1 MEEYKKHY
9 LLPSALFA
17 SDEPYIVSTVL
28 GSCVAVMLYDSKLKI
43 GGINHYMLPL
53 WNGEG
58 LATPKYGNISIE
70 LLIKKMISLGA
81 SKKRLQAKLFGGAT
95 LHGNPR
101 GLLDIGSRNIEI
113 AKSMLIEHNIKVL
126 ASDVG
131 GNRGRKIF
139 YQTDTFKIK
148 MRIIDKT
155 LADVDENDKSTNS
168 RRFGSR

>member
-9 LLPSALFA
+9 LLPSALFT
-17 SDEPYIVSTVL
+17 SDEPHIVSTVL
-28 GSCVAVMLYDSKLKI
+28 GSCVAVCLFDSKMKI

-58 LATPKYGNISIE
+58 LPTPKYGNISIE
-70 LLIKKMISLGA
+70 LLVKKMISLGA
-81 SKKRLQAKLFGGAT
+81 SKKRLEAKIFGGAT

-101 GLLDIGSRNIEI
+101 GLLDIGKRNIGL
-113 AKSMLIEHNIKVL
+113 AHSMLDEHAIKIV

-139 YQTDTFKIK
+139 YQTDTFTIK
-148 MRIIDKT
+148 MRLIDKT
-155 LADVDENDKSTNS
+155 IADVDVNDKSSNS
-168 RRFGSR
+168 RRFSGS

>member
-113 AKSMLIEHNIKVL
+113 AKSMLIEHNIKVV